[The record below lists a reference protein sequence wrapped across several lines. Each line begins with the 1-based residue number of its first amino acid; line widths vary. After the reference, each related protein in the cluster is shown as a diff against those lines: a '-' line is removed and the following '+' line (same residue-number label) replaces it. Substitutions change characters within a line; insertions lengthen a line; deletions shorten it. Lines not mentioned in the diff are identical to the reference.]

1 MRVKMYFFL
10 LCMIFNLMIVLNR
23 FLSFQRLN
31 LIFSYLIFFVIF
43 LRGRNVLSWWVWMDR
58 LNNFFFLSLWIK
70 FHCIFFWF
78 DILMILFVIFFM
90 CNNFGLL
97 LMKFWCKSFDVF
109 FELHNIS
116 ERAINWEKFF
126 ILLSNFGL
134 QSISFKGFIENK
146 LGFGNFS

>member
-1 MRVKMYFFL
+1 MYFFL

-43 LRGRNVLSWWVWMDR
+43 LGGRTVLSWWVWMDR

-116 ERAINWEKFF
+116 ERTINWEKFF
-126 ILLSNFGL
+126 ILLNNFGL

-146 LGFGNFS
+146 LGFDNVS